1 MCKAF
6 GVSSSDG
13 KLPSKQTF
21 VWEIPQLPLK
31 FSFTETEAAG
41 SY

>member
-6 GVSSSDG
+6 RVSSSDG

-21 VWEIPQLPLK
+21 VWEIQQLPLK
-31 FSFTETEAAG
+31 FSYIETEAAG